1 MKQHDNSS
9 LSHVEQMA
17 GLFSVATEPDR
28 PRLEESRHRRAQGRG
43 TNMKI
48 KDESD
53 FPVPIT
59 VSYETIDE
67 VSDEGKGDYQEL
79 DPGHSINNIEP
90 G

>member
-1 MKQHDNSS
+1 MI
-9 LSHVEQMA
+9 
-17 GLFSVATEPDR
+17 ATAETVK
-28 PRLEESRHRRAQGRG
+28 PRYKIE
-43 TNMKI
+43 I